1 VVLLQRTRIG
11 GDDVPGTGYETRWVD
26 GVPVVSAPVEID
38 VTNAGDLREAMQ
50 SCLGIGHTTLVIDM
64 SETTFCDSAGVE
76 QLVQASR
83 QAVAAGG
90 EVRLVIGAVSVMR
103 LLAIVGVDRVVP
115 IFTSLDEAVTETF
128 TETSAPSRP
137 A

>member
-1 VVLLQRTRIG
+1 M
-11 GDDVPGTGYETRWVD
+11 PGTGFEISRVD
-26 GVPVVSAPVEID
+26 EVPVVSAPAEID
-38 VTNAGDLREAMQ
+38 VTNAGGLREAMR
-50 SCLGIGHTTLVIDM
+50 SCLDAGHTTLVVDM

-76 QLVQASR
+76 QLVQANR

-103 LLAIVGVDRVVP
+103 LLAIVGVDRMLPV
-115 IFTSLDEAVTETF
+115 FTSLDEAVTETS